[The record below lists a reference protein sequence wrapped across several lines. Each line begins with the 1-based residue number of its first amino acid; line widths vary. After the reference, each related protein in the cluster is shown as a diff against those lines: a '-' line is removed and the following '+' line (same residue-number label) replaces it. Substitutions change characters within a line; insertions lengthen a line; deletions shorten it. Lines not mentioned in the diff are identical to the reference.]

1 MAARNLTMS
10 EYCKNLG
17 RKEGRKEGRNEG
29 RKEGRK
35 EGLQEG
41 IRLGK
46 IDGGIIWMRECGIQD
61 DEICRKVSS
70 KYKVDISIVLKRMKE
85 LDATAVSNS

>member
-1 MAARNLTMS
+1 MS

-17 RKEGRKEGRNEG
+17 RREGRKEGRN
-29 RKEGRK
+29 EGRK

-61 DEICRKVSS
+61 NEICRKVSS
-70 KYKVDISIVLKRMKE
+70 KYKVDISVVQKRMKE
-85 LDATAVSNS
+85 LDATTVSNS